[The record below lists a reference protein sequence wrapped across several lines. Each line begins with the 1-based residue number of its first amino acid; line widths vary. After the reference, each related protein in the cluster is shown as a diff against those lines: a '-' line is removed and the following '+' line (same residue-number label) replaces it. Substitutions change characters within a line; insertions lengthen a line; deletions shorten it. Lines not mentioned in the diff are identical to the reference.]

1 MKLHQLRALAAVS
14 ETGSMQ
20 EASRL
25 LHVTQPALSKA
36 IKELEASVGAA
47 LFVRT
52 NKGVQL
58 TPYGQRLVGHA
69 RLISENVRRARQDL
83 EDMKGT
89 VVSEI
94 TVAVTPVT
102 ALLRPAGAC
111 ITAFRRDF
119 PSAQL
124 RLQEMRP
131 AQMLEHL
138 REGVQLLLHQ
148 QPGGLHL
155 RAHPH
160 HRRVGAVCGAERVV
174 HVEVAIAGE

>member
-69 RLISENVRRARQDL
+69 RLISENVRRAR
-83 EDMKGT
+83 
-89 VVSEI
+89 
-94 TVAVTPVT
+94 
-102 ALLRPAGAC
+102 
-111 ITAFRRDF
+111 
-119 PSAQL
+119 
-124 RLQEMRP
+124 
-131 AQMLEHL
+131 
-138 REGVQLLLHQ
+138 
-148 QPGGLHL
+148 
-155 RAHPH
+155 
-160 HRRVGAVCGAERVV
+160 
-174 HVEVAIAGE
+174 